1 MKRRNCP
8 VYDNHS
14 KILLYEAAM
23 DEGHA
28 NCYSAVDI
36 ISDVVVAFW

>member
-1 MKRRNCP
+1 MKIIARP
-8 VYDNHS
+8 PDVT
-14 KILLYEAAM
+14 LYEAAM

-28 NCYSAVDI
+28 NCYSAADI